1 MTIRAA
7 VVAALIAAMLVLSA
21 PAAAQVDKV
30 TASGGSLMLKDF
42 VFHDGKSLP
51 ELKVAYRTLG
61 EPHRDARGK
70 IDNAVMI
77 LHGTGGNG
85 GNFLAP
91 NMDKAL
97 FGPGAPFDKDKYYI
111 ILPDA
116 VGHGASAK
124 PSDGLRMGFPAY
136 DYADMVEAQKRML
149 AEKFGVTKLK
159 AIMGMS
165 MGGMVTFQWAT
176 TYPEF
181 AEKFIPM
188 GCYPVEIGGQNRISR
203 KLQIDAIKGDPGWN
217 GGNYTAQP
225 LGGLRTAIGIAIMM
239 GASPLN
245 LYTTQPTREIADKAL
260 DEATSARLD
269 GADANDLLYQVDAS
283 RNYNPWG
290 KLARIKAPLLWINFA
305 DDQVNP
311 ASLDIAPEALKRMPN
326 AHFVLVPASK
336 ETRGHGTLFMPQY
349 WLTHV
354 ARFMAG

>member
-1 MTIRAA
+1 MRYVVRTFLCFALALTGVSASAQPAA
-7 VVAALIAAMLVLSA
+7 V
-21 PAAAQVDKV
+21 
-30 TASGGSLMLKDF
+30 TGSVVLKDF
-42 VFHDGKSLP
+42 AFRDGKRLP
-51 ELKVAYRTLG
+51 ELKLAYRTLG
-61 EPHRDARGK
+61 QPHRNAGGE

-85 GNFLAP
+85 GNFLTP
-91 NMDKAL
+91 DLSKAL
-97 FGPGAPFDKDKYYI
+97 FGPGAPFDKERYYI

-116 VGHGASAK
+116 IGHGGSSR
-124 PSDGLRMGFPAY
+124 PSNGLRMGFPAY

-149 AEKFGVTKLK
+149 TEQLGVKKLK

-176 TYPEF
+176 TYPDF

-188 GCYPVEIGGQNRISR
+188 GCYPVEIGGQNRMQR
-203 KLQIDAIKGDPGWN
+203 KLQLDAIKGDPGWN
-217 GGNYTAQP
+217 GGNYTTLP
-225 LGGLRTAIGIAIMM
+225 VGGLRTATGIAILM

-245 LYTTQPTREIADKAL
+245 LYATQPTRDIADKAL
-260 DEATSARLD
+260 DQAISDRVE

-283 RNYNPWG
+283 RNYNPWD

-326 AHFVLVPASK
+326 AQFVLIPASK
-336 ETRGHGTLFMPQY
+336 DTRGHGTLFMPQY

-354 ARFMAG
+354 ARFMAQ

>member
-1 MTIRAA
+1 MRHLLRA
-7 VVAALIAAMLVLSA
+7 VLTFALALTTVPTSAQLA
-21 PAAAQVDKV
+21 PA
-30 TASGGSLMLKDF
+30 TATVVLKDF
-42 VFHDGKSLP
+42 AFHDGKRLP
-51 ELKVAYRTLG
+51 ELKLAYRTLG
-61 EPHRDARGK
+61 QPHRNAGGE

-85 GNFLAP
+85 GNFLTP
-91 NMDKAL
+91 DLSKAL
-97 FGPGAPFDKDKYYI
+97 FGPGAPFDKDRYYI

-116 VGHGASAK
+116 IGHGASSK
-124 PSDGLRMGFPAY
+124 PSNGLRMDFPAY

-149 AEKFGVTKLK
+149 TENLGVKKLK

-176 TYPEF
+176 TYPDF

-188 GCYPVEIGGQNRISR
+188 GCYPVEIGGQNRMQR
-203 KLQIDAIKGDPGWN
+203 KLQLDAIKGDPAWN

-225 LGGLRTAIGIAIMM
+225 LGGLRTATGIAILM

-245 LYTTQPTREIADKAL
+245 LYTTQPTRDAADKAL
-260 DEATSARLD
+260 DQAISDRVA

-283 RNYNPWG
+283 RNYNPWD

-311 ASLDIAPEALKRMPN
+311 ASLDIAPAAVKRMGN
-326 AHFVLVPASK
+326 AHFVLIPASK
-336 ETRGHGTLFMPQY
+336 DTRGHGTLFMPQF
-349 WLTHV
+349 WLEHV
-354 ARFMAG
+354 ARFMAQ